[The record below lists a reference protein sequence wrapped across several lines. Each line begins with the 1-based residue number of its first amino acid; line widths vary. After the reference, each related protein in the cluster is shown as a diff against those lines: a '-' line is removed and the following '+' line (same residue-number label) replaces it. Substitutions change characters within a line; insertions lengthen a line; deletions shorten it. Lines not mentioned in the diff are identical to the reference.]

1 MACSWMRFLF
11 GNISFEKQKN
21 TTWMRW
27 SSGRLPVL
35 ISALLKE
42 KEQEGALGQK
52 NIVILVGVLND
63 FDSVSALVV
72 VGVLNALKL
81 ANGSTLGE
89 PTFPK
94 SSLLAANSPL
104 SWVSASSGNS
114 SLLTFKINVFLVY
127 FEV

>member
-1 MACSWMRFLF
+1 
-11 GNISFEKQKN
+11 
-21 TTWMRW
+21 MRW
-27 SSGRLPVL
+27 SSGRFRVL

-81 ANGSTLGE
+81 VNVSTLGE
-89 PTFPK
+89 PPFPK
-94 SSLLAANSPL
+94 SSLLALNSSF
-104 SWVSASSGNS
+104 SWVSASSEIS
-114 SLLTFKINVFLVY
+114 SLLTFKRNVFIVY
-127 FEV
+127 FV

>member
-42 KEQEGALGQK
+42 KEQEGALGQR

-63 FDSVSALVV
+63 FDSVSAWLVAA
-72 VGVLNALKL
+72 VGALNALK
-81 ANGSTLGE
+81 
-89 PTFPK
+89 
-94 SSLLAANSPL
+94 
-104 SWVSASSGNS
+104 
-114 SLLTFKINVFLVY
+114 
-127 FEV
+127 